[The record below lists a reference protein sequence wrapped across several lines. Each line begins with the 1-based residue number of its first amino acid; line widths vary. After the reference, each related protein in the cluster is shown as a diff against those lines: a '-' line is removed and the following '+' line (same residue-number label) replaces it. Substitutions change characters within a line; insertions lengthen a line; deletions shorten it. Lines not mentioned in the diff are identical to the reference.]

1 MAEANEMKNLKSR
14 KLYLQVYD
22 EIKKYIEENHLVPGD
37 KLPSEMKMCEMLGV
51 SRNVLREA
59 IKSLE
64 ITGIVSSTPG
74 AGIVIQE
81 FNINFFLRNLIYSV
95 SDENQ
100 FFKDIDALR
109 KVLELGFA
117 REAFDSMNPKA
128 LLHLAEEVRN
138 MENLFT
144 EIKESHSSVFGIKF
158 ARSDAA
164 FHKILFQSVENTM
177 LKSII
182 EFFWACDKYYQIKT
196 SHQNIALTVEK
207 HVKILQALEEHNYN
221 KYYEAM
227 QFHFNAEYKQD
238 HHTKE

>member
-1 MAEANEMKNLKSR
+1 MAEASEMKNLKSR

-22 EIKKYIEENHLVPGD
+22 EIKNYIEENHLVPGD

-64 ITGIVSSTPG
+64 ITGTVASTPG
-74 AGIVIQE
+74 AGIVTQE
-81 FNINFFLRNLIYSV
+81 FNINFFLRSLIYSV
-95 SDENQ
+95 SDEKQ
-100 FFKDIDALR
+100 LFKEIESLR

-117 REAFDSMNPKA
+117 REAFDSMTPKA
-128 LLHLAEEVRN
+128 LLLLAENVKN
-138 MENLFT
+138 MEALFT
-144 EIKESHSSVFGIKF
+144 EIKETHANVFGIKF
-158 ARSDAA
+158 AKSDAA
-164 FHKILFQSVENTM
+164 FHKTLFQSVENTM

-196 SHQNIALTVEK
+196 SHKNIAITVEK
-207 HVKILQALEEHNYN
+207 HVKILQALEEKNYE

-227 QFHFNAEYKQD
+227 QFHFHSDYK
-238 HHTKE
+238 